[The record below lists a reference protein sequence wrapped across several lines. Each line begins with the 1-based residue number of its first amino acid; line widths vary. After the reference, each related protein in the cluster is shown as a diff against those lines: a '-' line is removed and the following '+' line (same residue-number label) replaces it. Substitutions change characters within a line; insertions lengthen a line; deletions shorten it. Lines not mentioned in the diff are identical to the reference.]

1 VGTQL
6 TECLEGQIVVLEPLA
21 AHHKAGLY
29 EAAQYPEIWSWLPS
43 IGESAE
49 YFAGWFQTS
58 LAASQENREGV
69 FATIDRSTGQLIGS
83 TRYLQI
89 RPEHRGLEIGWT
101 WLTPSAWG
109 TGANIE
115 AKLLM
120 LDHAFEHLECLR
132 VEFKTDSRNQRSRGA
147 LAALPGQFEGI
158 LRQHMVV
165 PGIGLRDSAYFS
177 VIDAEWPTVRAS
189 LQKRLA
195 VARSRQ
201 L

>member
-1 VGTQL
+1 MATQL
-6 TECLEGQIVVLEPLA
+6 TQRLEGQTVVLEPLA
-21 AHHKAGLY
+21 AHHQADLY
-29 EAAQYPEIWSWLPS
+29 EAAQHPEIWSWLPP
-43 IGESAE
+43 IGGSAE

-58 LAASQENREGV
+58 LAASQANREGV
-69 FATIDRSTGQLIGS
+69 FATIERSTGQIIGS
-83 TRYLQI
+83 TRYLQV

-120 LDHAFEHLECLR
+120 LEHAFEHLECLR

-147 LAALPGQFEGI
+147 LAALPAQFEGI

-165 PGIGLRDSAYFS
+165 PEIGLRDSAYFS
-177 VIDAEWPTVRAS
+177 VIDAEWPTVRAN

-195 VARSRQ
+195 AARSR
-201 L
+201 